1 MSDYTLNNAFED
13 FLNDA
18 MAGSRLTQRT
28 YRTALNALAAFLLE
42 EGVVAETAPV
52 DELTLDRALRWSTWL
67 LNEHVQP
74 DGKVGV
80 SKRSLHT
87 YLAALTGLI
96 RYLNTNNRLSFP
108 GPDLERF
115 KDWLRYVR
123 RSQRLPQLLPHP
135 PTPEQMDALVQA
147 ARTAEARPDDERAE
161 LRRLRNIAIVEAL
174 RTSGLRVG
182 ELVKMRRKDLRAED
196 HSAWIVGKGDKERQ
210 VFFDAAA
217 WHAIHAYL
225 EHRQV
230 HDGAS
235 GRALGDLPVFA
246 RHDRKAGA
254 RILPMSTEAVEEVLK
269 ELAEAAGLAA
279 AGITPHALRHYFA
292 TRIYQA
298 THDLAVTQ
306 DALGHS
312 SPATT
317 RVYAKLDDRAVRNA
331 HEEAFGKRSMDK

>member
-1 MSDYTLNNAFED
+1 MPDYTLSNAFED

-18 MAGSRLTQRT
+18 MTGSRLTQRT
-28 YRTALNALAAFLLE
+28 YRTALNALAAFLLQ

-52 DELTLDRALRWSTWL
+52 SELTIDRAQRWSTWL

-74 DGKVGV
+74 NGKVGV
-80 SKRSLHT
+80 SKRSFHT
-87 YLAALTGLI
+87 YLAALAGLI
-96 RYLNTNNRLSFP
+96 RYLNMNNRLSFS
-108 GPDLERF
+108 GPELEHF
-115 KDWLRYVR
+115 KDRLRYVR
-123 RSQRLPQLLPHP
+123 RSQKLPQLLPHP

-147 ARTAEARPDDERAE
+147 AHTAEATPDDQRAE
-161 LRRLRNIAIVEAL
+161 LRRLRNVAIVEAL
-174 RTSGLRVG
+174 HTSGLRVG
-182 ELVKMRRKDLRAED
+182 ELVKMRRKDLRPED
-196 HSAWIVGKGDKERQ
+196 RSAWIVGKGDKERQ

-217 WHAIHAYL
+217 WRSIHTYL
-225 EHRQV
+225 EYRQV
-230 HDGAS
+230 HDGAT

-246 RHDRKAGA
+246 RHDRKAGK

-269 ELAEAAGLAA
+269 ELAGAAGLAA

-312 SPATT
+312 TPATT
-317 RVYAKLDDRAVRNA
+317 RVYAKLDDRAVRDA
-331 HEEAFGKRSMDK
+331 HEEAFGKR